1 MALNFVKFQR
11 GSAAAYENLKRN
23 NRLESDALYFIYD
36 SSAPEE
42 GGLLYLG
49 DVLIGGTSS
58 AVNSTALSDLTDVN
72 LSGTTLL
79 DGMILQYNATSHQW
93 TPIANSEL
101 RPIVASGTQVDGQSI
116 QDVLDRI
123 DPNPIEG
130 DIVFVNNVPYI
141 SDGTQWR
148 LLVGQDLEERVSTLE
163 MGLEAVDGKIDAAI
177 ARANHLSYQVV
188 STLPTITQDN
198 TSTLTNKVFLVP
210 NGESTGDD
218 RYEEYMLV
226 NGNYEKLGTFGAD
239 LDDYV
244 TVTTFNTDI
253 GNLQTSINNLRSSL
267 DNYVLVSTYED
278 EVGDVSDL
286 RTATGDN
293 DITIVEEIVE
303 LHDRLIWHDMTE

>member
-11 GSAAAYENLKRN
+11 GSAAAYENIKRN

-93 TPIANSEL
+93 TPIASSEL
-101 RPIVASGTQVDGQSI
+101 RPVIAAGTQVDGQSV
-116 QDVLDRI
+116 QDVLNRI
-123 DPNPIEG
+123 DSTPADG
-130 DIVFVNNVPYI
+130 DIIFVNNVPYI
-141 SDGTQWR
+141 YDGTNWR
-148 LLVGQDLEERVSTLE
+148 LLVGQDLEDRVTALE
-163 MGLEAVDGKIDAAI
+163 TGMEAVDGKIDAAI

-226 NGNYEKLGTFGAD
+226 NGNYEKLGTFGTD

-267 DNYVLVSTYED
+267 DNYVLVTTYED

>member
-23 NRLESDALYFIYD
+23 HRLESDALYFIYD

-93 TPIANSEL
+93 TPIASSEL
-101 RPIVASGTQVDGQSI
+101 RPVIAAGTQVDGQSV
-116 QDVLDRI
+116 QDVLNRI
-123 DPNPIEG
+123 DSTPADG
-130 DIVFVNNVPYI
+130 DIIFVNNVPYI
-141 SDGTQWR
+141 YDGTNWR
-148 LLVGQDLEERVSTLE
+148 LLVGQDLEDRVTALE
-163 MGLEAVDGKIDAAI
+163 TGMEAVDGKIDAAI

-267 DNYVLVSTYED
+267 DNYVLVTTYEN
-278 EVGDVSDL
+278 EVGDISDL